1 MDQSG
6 CKRKVLCPASS
17 RGMEGNVL
25 LAARLGE
32 ITVYADLKIR
42 HQRRLVLSLPVAY
55 FIAVLSVLKSRLAN
69 CLDIYPATGKRNTN
83 FLWITGLWPK
93 SNGCNW

>member
-1 MDQSG
+1 
-6 CKRKVLCPASS
+6 
-17 RGMEGNVL
+17 MEGNVL

-32 ITVYADLKIR
+32 ITVYEDLKIR